1 MDIYKITFK
10 VHVSRLEMF
19 YVDILFL
26 DITQAVSG
34 DVALHFIYN

>member
-1 MDIYKITFK
+1 MDIYKTTFK
-10 VHVSRLEMF
+10 VHVSRLKMF

-34 DVALHFIYN
+34 DVVVHFM